1 MPYSYREI
9 AEIFRKSGIIDHD
22 FEAREILLL
31 ACGVSHAA
39 VIAEPCRIYDAPR
52 LDELVKKRAERYP
65 VQYLMGEVGFH
76 RGTFKVTEDT
86 LIPREDTEL
95 LVETALRFAK
105 NGCRYLDLCTGSG
118 CVAISV
124 LMSSKGTSAL
134 ATDISDKAIA
144 IASENARF
152 NSVSDRVTFMTADV
166 FDPAWVSEFA
176 PFDMIVSNPP
186 YIPSSEIDALEPEL
200 HIEPRIALDG
210 GDDGLDF
217 YRFIVMEYK
226 KYLSDGGRFAFEI
239 GYDQG
244 KAIEQIANEN
254 GYDCEIYKDYGKN
267 DRVALLT
274 PKSTI

>member
-1 MPYSYREI
+1 MPYLYKEI
-9 AEIFRKSGIIDHD
+9 AEIFRQSGIIDYD

-39 VIAEPCRIYDAPR
+39 VIAEPCRIYDSPR

-65 VQYLMGEVGFH
+65 IQYMMGEVGFH

-95 LVETALRFAK
+95 LVETALRFAE
-105 NGCRYLDLCTGSG
+105 NGDRYLDLCTGSG

-124 LMSSKGTSAL
+124 LMSSKDTVAV

-144 IASENARF
+144 VAAENAKY
-152 NSVSDRVTFMTADV
+152 NSVSDRVTFVTADV
-166 FDPAWVSEFA
+166 FDPIRVAELA
-176 PFDMIVSNPP
+176 PFDMIISNPP
-186 YIPSSEIDALEPEL
+186 YIPSSEIDDLEPEL

-210 GDDGLDF
+210 GEDGLDF
-217 YRFIVMEYK
+217 YRFIVREYK
-226 KYLSDGGRFAFEI
+226 KYLSESGRFAFEI
-239 GYDQG
+239 GYDQA
-244 KAIEQIANEN
+244 KAIERIANEN
-254 GYDCEIYKDYGKN
+254 GYDCEIYKDYGEN

-274 PKSTI
+274 PKA